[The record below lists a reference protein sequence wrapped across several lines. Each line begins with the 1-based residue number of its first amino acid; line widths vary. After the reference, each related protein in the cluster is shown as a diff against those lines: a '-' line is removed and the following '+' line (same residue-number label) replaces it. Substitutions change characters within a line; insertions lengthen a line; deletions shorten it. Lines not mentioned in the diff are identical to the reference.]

1 LVKARREE
9 TAAAVD
15 GVVVAAVPVPV
26 LEPVLIPVP
35 EEETLPETEE
45 ETLPETGVEAVTGSE
60 LAVEVNPMVFVP
72 VADAVTEV
80 ELEIIAPIENTV
92 VLAIISLMFPMATAS
107 IR

>member
-45 ETLPETGVEAVTGSE
+45 TLPETGVEEVTGSE